1 VISRPNAMDSHG
13 HERYASLMSVCLD
26 GAATREE
33 WLELAGH
40 LDSCSACAAIWER
53 WQEVDRLLS
62 TTPSVAPSR
71 SLAEGVSERLSQS
84 SSRESQWGWLTVG
97 VALVGTMSLGTSCL
111 AFASLL
117 WWGWRH
123 PLELVAVLSAGAKLV
138 SGMSWVLAGIESM
151 VESIGG
157 PGLTALLAWC
167 LIGAGGLAVFWISDV
182 ARARGSNSSTPF
194 DPT

>member
-1 VISRPNAMDSHG
+1 MLGRSRHSG
-13 HERYASLMSVCLD
+13 GV
-26 GAATREE
+26 
-33 WLELAGH
+33 AGTGRSH

-62 TTPSVAPSR
+62 TTPAVAPSR

-84 SSRESQWGWLTVG
+84 ASRESRWGWLTVG

-111 AFASLL
+111 AFAWLL

-123 PLELVAVLSAGAKLV
+123 PLELVAVLSAGAKMV
-138 SGMSWVLAGIESM
+138 SGMSWVLAGIES
-151 VESIGG
+151 VIESIGG
-157 PGLTALLAWC
+157 SGLTALLASC
-167 LIGAGGLAVFWISDV
+167 LIGAGGLAVSWIWDV
-182 ARARGSNSSTPF
+182 VRAGPSEGSTPL